1 MSLAKRCAASAKR
14 GVRARRFQ
22 VLGAAAALAA
32 GCSAPGPVAVPQ
44 ARLAKTY
51 HSMPAAPL
59 PLQRESLATT
69 LAEYRQ
75 EFARLLHAANPGLVY
90 DGPPPNPVRG
100 VIVMRAE
107 VDALGEMRRLDLFR
121 GPGHAPW
128 LEQLVAQTVRQ
139 AEPFPRPSIKLLN
152 GARSVAF
159 TETWLFDYEGR
170 FRLRSLSAAQADPPT
185 EDTEEA
191 PR

>member
-107 VDALGEMRRLDLFR
+107 VDALGEMRRLELFR

-139 AEPFPRPSIKLLN
+139 AEPFPRPSMKLLN

>member
-1 MSLAKRCAASAKR
+1 MLAER
-14 GVRARRFQ
+14 GARGAGFQ
-22 VLGAAAALAA
+22 VLAGLAALLA
-32 GCSAPGPVAVPQ
+32 GCSTPAPRDVPPPPV
-44 ARLAKTY
+44 AKTY
-51 HSMPAAPL
+51 HSMPGASL

-107 VDALGEMRRLDLFR
+107 VDALGEMRRLELFR

-139 AEPFPRPSIKLLN
+139 AEPFPRPSMNLLN

>member
-1 MSLAKRCAASAKR
+1 M
-14 GVRARRFQ
+14 
-22 VLGAAAALAA
+22 LGAAVVLAA

-59 PLQRESLATT
+59 PLQRESVATT
-69 LAEYRQ
+69 LAEYRH

-107 VDALGEMRRLDLFR
+107 IDALGEMRRLELFR

-139 AEPFPRPSIKLLN
+139 AEPFPRPSAKLLN
-152 GARSVAF
+152 GGGSVVF
-159 TETWLFDYEGR
+159 IETWLFDYEGR
-170 FRLRSLSAAQADPPT
+170 FRLRTLSQAQAEPPD
-185 EDTEEA
+185 EPQEEEF
-191 PR
+191 R

>member
-1 MSLAKRCAASAKR
+1 MVSQA
-14 GVRARRFQ
+14 GVRGLRFQ
-22 VLGAAAALAA
+22 VVALLAAFAA

-107 VDALGEMRRLDLFR
+107 VDALGEMRRLELFR
-121 GPGHAPW
+121 GAGHAPW
-128 LEQLVAQTVRQ
+128 LLQLVAQTVRQ
-139 AEPFPRPSIKLLN
+139 AEPFPRPSMKLLD
-152 GARSVAF
+152 GAGSVAF

-170 FRLRSLSAAQADPPT
+170 FRLRSLSQEQAEPPPGA
-185 EDTEEA
+185 DEEA
-191 PR
+191 SH

>member
-1 MSLAKRCAASAKR
+1 
-14 GVRARRFQ
+14 

-59 PLQRESLATT
+59 PLQRESVATT

-107 VDALGEMRRLDLFR
+107 IDAIGELRRLELFR

-139 AEPFPRPSIKLLN
+139 AEPFPRPSMKLLN
-152 GARSVAF
+152 GGGSVVF

-170 FRLRSLSAAQADPPT
+170 FRLRTLSQAQAEPPD
-185 EDTEEA
+185 EPQEEEL
-191 PR
+191 R

>member
-1 MSLAKRCAASAKR
+1 MLAE
-14 GVRARRFQ
+14 GGARRAGFQ
-22 VLGAAAALAA
+22 ALTGLVALLA
-32 GCSAPGPVAVPQ
+32 GCSTPGPQSGAE
-44 ARLAKTY
+44 ARVAKTY
-51 HSMPAAPL
+51 HSMPEASL

-107 VDALGEMRRLDLFR
+107 VDVLGEMRRLELFR

-139 AEPFPRPSIKLLN
+139 AEPFPRPSMKLLN

-159 TETWLFDYEGR
+159 TETWLFDDEGR
-170 FRLRSLSAAQADPPT
+170 FRLRSLSAAQADPPP
-185 EDTEEA
+185 EEPDDA
-191 PR
+191 RR

>member
-1 MSLAKRCAASAKR
+1 MLAER
-14 GVRARRFQ
+14 GVRSAGFQ
-22 VLGAAAALAA
+22 ALAGLAALLA
-32 GCSAPGPVAVPQ
+32 GCSTPGPQSGAEARVAK
-44 ARLAKTY
+44 AY
-51 HSMPAAPL
+51 HSMPEASL

-75 EFARLLHAANPGLVY
+75 EFAHLLHAANPGMIY

-107 VDALGEMRRLDLFR
+107 IDAIGGMRRLELFR

-128 LEQLVAQTVRQ
+128 LEKLVVQTVRQ
-139 AEPFPRPSIKLLN
+139 AEPFPRPSMKLLN
-152 GARSVAF
+152 GGRSVAF

-170 FRLRSLSAAQADPPT
+170 FRLRSLSAAQADPPH
-185 EDTEEA
+185 EGTEEV

>member
-1 MSLAKRCAASAKR
+1 MLAERGARSA
-14 GVRARRFQ
+14 GFQ
-22 VLGAAAALAA
+22 ALAGLAALLA
-32 GCSAPGPVAVPQ
+32 GCSTPGPQPGPE
-44 ARLAKTY
+44 ARMAKSY
-51 HSMPAAPL
+51 HSMPEASL
-59 PLQRESLATT
+59 PLQRESVATS

-107 VDALGEMRRLDLFR
+107 VDAIGGMRRLELFR

-139 AEPFPRPSIKLLN
+139 AEPFPRPSMKLLN

-170 FRLRSLSAAQADPPT
+170 FRLRTLSQAQAEPPD
-185 EDTEEA
+185 EPEEEEL
-191 PR
+191 R

>member
-1 MSLAKRCAASAKR
+1 MPQANRRAILAERGARSA
-14 GVRARRFQ
+14 GFQ
-22 VLGAAAALAA
+22 ALAVLAALLA

-107 VDALGEMRRLDLFR
+107 VDAIGGMRRLDLFR

-139 AEPFPRPSIKLLN
+139 AEPFPRPSMKLLN

-170 FRLRSLSAAQADPPT
+170 FRLRSLSAAQADPPP
-185 EDTEEA
+185 EGPEEA